1 MRYLYYNSNQICT
14 HSLYFLNKVKNAKI
28 NQTILYKV
36 FQVYVH
42 YLKTAYS
49 DKLLEL

>member
-1 MRYLYYNSNQICT
+1 MKYLCYNSNQIYI
-14 HSLYFLNKVKNAKI
+14 HNLYSLNKAKSVKI

-42 YLKTAYS
+42 YLKITYF
-49 DKLLEL
+49 DKKPTP